1 MTWGMG
7 TFWGLDIEE
16 EFAWKELGG
25 GNEGIGRCEDGKGKN
40 GSNYE
45 ALGGDVRR
53 IMTNRWK
60 NKSK

>member
-25 GNEGIGRCEDGKGKN
+25 GMRV
-40 GSNYE
+40 
-45 ALGGDVRR
+45 LGDVKTGRGR
-53 IMTNRWK
+53 MGVIMRH
-60 NKSK
+60 